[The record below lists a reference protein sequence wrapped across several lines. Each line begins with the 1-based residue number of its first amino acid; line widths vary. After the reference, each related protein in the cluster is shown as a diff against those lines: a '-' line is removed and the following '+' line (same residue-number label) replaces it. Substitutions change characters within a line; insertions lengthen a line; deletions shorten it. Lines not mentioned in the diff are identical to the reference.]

1 MTRIYTRTGDQGHTS
16 LVGGTRVAKTHP
28 RLEAYG
34 TIDELSSHL
43 GLLATMLHDKHHK
56 DYILTIQQTLFNLSA
71 LLATEPQSAY
81 QPDPLDPQLTVEME
95 AEIDRLQAT
104 LPQLRAFIIPGGTQ
118 AAAQAHVC
126 RTVCRRAERRILAL
140 AEECEISPDILRHI
154 NRLSDYLFVLARHA
168 NIQAGIDEIVH

>member
-1 MTRIYTRTGDQGHTS
+1 M
-16 LVGGTRVAKTHP
+16 AKTHP

-34 TIDELSSHL
+34 TIDELSNHL

-81 QPDPLDPQLTVEME
+81 QPEPLDPQLTIEME
-95 AEIDRLQAT
+95 AEIDRLQTT
-104 LPQLRAFIIPGGTQ
+104 LPQLKAFVIPGGTQ

>member
-1 MTRIYTRTGDQGHTS
+1 M
-16 LVGGTRVAKTHP
+16 AKTHP

-43 GLLATMLHDKHHK
+43 GLLATMLHDKHQK

-81 QPDPLDPQLTVEME
+81 QPEPLDPQLTIEME
-95 AEIDRLQAT
+95 AEIDRLQTT
-104 LPQLRAFIIPGGTQ
+104 LPQLKAFVIPGGTQ